1 MKEDGQHLTRRES
14 FFLESWGE
22 KGFTERV
29 LGRSLERGR
38 DEIFW
43 REKES
48 LKTSTPCSEK
58 KLSDMVMKAFPY
70 FFFFILN
77 VLYNLF
83 FVISTLFV
91 GFQAAL
97 REGLHRF
104 LLSLYQSLDNV
115 VDM

>member
-58 KLSDMVMKAFPY
+58 KLSGMVMKAFPY
-70 FFFFILN
+70 FLFFFHYECL
-77 VLYNLF
+77 V
-83 FVISTLFV
+83 
-91 GFQAAL
+91 
-97 REGLHRF
+97 
-104 LLSLYQSLDNV
+104 
-115 VDM
+115 